1 MEFVPLKATKLEEKI
16 AIYEAM
22 ITSTADGLAV
32 TDREGRIL
40 FMNPAAGKMLKFDT
54 LKAIGQQYTKIARAA
69 DKNSQFIP
77 PDKRPLKT
85 VIRTGQ
91 SFTNSTANYYI
102 RSDDTKFPAAITT
115 SAIILKNQII
125 GAIIT
130 FRDITHEKE
139 VDRIKTEFLSL
150 ASHQL
155 RTPLSA
161 IRWFL
166 EMLLAG
172 DAGPI
177 NSEQTE
183 FLKNIDQST
192 NRMIQLVNDL
202 LNITRIESGR
212 IIIEPRPTHLGK
224 LIQEV
229 LSELRPKIETK
240 KQKIIVSMHPHLSA
254 VNIDPNFIRAVYLN
268 LINNA
273 IKYTPVGGEITVIVS
288 KKGNEVISQITDT
301 GYGIP
306 LSEQKRIFE
315 KFFRA
320 SNVVKKETEGTGLG
334 LYLVKAIVESSKGR
348 VWFKSQENT
357 GTTFWFTVP
366 ASGILAKEGE
376 VTISN

>member
-1 MEFVPLKATKLEEKI
+1 MEFVPLQATKIEEKI

-22 ITSTADGLAV
+22 IASTADGLTV

-40 FMNPAAGKMLKFDT
+40 FMNPAAAKMLKIDSQKVVGADYT
-54 LKAIGQQYTKIARAA
+54 LIAKAA
-69 DKNSQFIP
+69 DKNGLAIEP
-77 PDKRPLKT
+77 NRRPLKT
-85 VIRTGQ
+85 VLKTGQ

-172 DAGPI
+172 DVGQL
-177 NSEQTE
+177 NQEQME
-183 FLKNIDQST
+183 FLQNIDQST
-192 NRMIQLVNDL
+192 SRMIQLVNDL

-212 IIIEPRPTHLGK
+212 IIIEPSPTHLGK
-224 LIQEV
+224 LIKEV
-229 LSELRPKIETK
+229 LSELRPKFESK
-240 KQKIIVSMHPHLSA
+240 KQKIIVSIHPDLSA
-254 VNIDPNFIRAVYLN
+254 INIDPNLTRAVYLN

-273 IKYTPVGGEITVIVS
+273 IKYTPAGGEVTVMVS
-288 KKGNEVISQITDT
+288 RKGTEIISQITDT

-306 LSEQKRIFE
+306 TGEQKRIFE
-315 KFFRA
+315 KFFRG
-320 SNVVKKETEGTGLG
+320 SNIVKKETEGTGLG
-334 LYLVKAIVESSKGR
+334 LYLVKSIIESSHGR
-348 VWFKSQENT
+348 IWFKSQENK
-357 GTTFWFTVP
+357 GTTFWFTLP
-366 ASGILAKEGE
+366 ASGILAKKGD
-376 VTISN
+376 VTISS